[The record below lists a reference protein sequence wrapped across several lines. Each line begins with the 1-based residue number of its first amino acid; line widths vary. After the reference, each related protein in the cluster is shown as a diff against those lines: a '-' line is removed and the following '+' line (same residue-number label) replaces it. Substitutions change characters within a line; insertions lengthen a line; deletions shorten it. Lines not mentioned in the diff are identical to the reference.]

1 MPNKGI
7 HGSQVSD
14 RKGRKFESETD
25 QKRGRNRRN
34 LDPYVMDEGRPEP
47 AVCIRCHAV
56 YKNKHWYFEENEF
69 KYLRENRE
77 AVETACPAC
86 QKITQSYP
94 EGVVTLRGD
103 YLWHH
108 EEEIRNILKNE
119 ENKAMA
125 KNPLERIMRMEREGD
140 DLVIETTEEKLAE
153 HLGRALNKAHQGELK
168 IDWSDQHSLC
178 RVTWERSA

>member
-7 HGSQVSD
+7 HGDQVND
-14 RKGRKFESETD
+14 RKGRKFKSDPD
-25 QKRGRNRRN
+25 QKRGRNQRN

-47 AVCIRCHAV
+47 AICGRCHAIF
-56 YKNKHWYFEENEF
+56 KNKRWYFEENEF
-69 KYLRENRE
+69 NHFRRTRE
-77 AVETACPAC
+77 AAETVCPAC
-86 QKITQSYP
+86 QKVTQSYP
-94 EGVVTLRGD
+94 EGIVTLRGD

-108 EEEIRNILKNE
+108 EEEIRNILKKE

-125 KNPLERIMRMEREGD
+125 KNPLERIIRMEREGD

-168 IDWSDQHSLC
+168 IDWSNEHSLC
-178 RVTWERSA
+178 RVIWERSA